1 MRYDQGGL
9 LSESKDGLTFENQ
22 FMQLTR
28 INGIKGENQMLLSVD
43 TEKKFLDRIKFPI
56 VIKPSANEG

>member
-28 INGIKGENQMLLSVD
+28 INGIKEKNQMLLSVD
-43 TEKKFLDRIKFPI
+43 TEKNSWTELNFQ
-56 VIKPSANEG
+56 S